1 MKILEFKCLD
11 RYYKKRCQARS
22 FGPLLPLSTP
32 VINSIG
38 LPPPILHTDNGKA
51 WEQGEVQEFLKNP
64 NSLSSFFFVSMSH
77 WAQVFQNY
85 ILKNNF
91 EPPKW

>member
-64 NSLSSFFFVSMSH
+64 NSLSSFFFCKHESLGTGFSELH
-77 WAQVFQNY
+77 TQKQ
-85 ILKNNF
+85 L
-91 EPPKW
+91 